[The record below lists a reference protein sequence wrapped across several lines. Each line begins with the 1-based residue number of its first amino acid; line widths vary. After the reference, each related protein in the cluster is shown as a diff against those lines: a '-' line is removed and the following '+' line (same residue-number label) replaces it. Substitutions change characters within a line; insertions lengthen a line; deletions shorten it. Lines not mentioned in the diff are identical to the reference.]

1 MGSVNLKGTGS
12 GIILDLDPNVSFEE
26 LSRDLTSKFR
36 ESSSFLGRASVGLLI
51 RGRVLNDDEEA
62 QVLAIIGDNSRLTIT
77 CVLKEDPRTD
87 EIFAGYAREEHT
99 SFADMPDSTDD
110 TPDFNLD
117 DLLEPLPAR
126 DNAKI
131 YRGSLRSGQTLTF
144 KESVIIMGDIKPGA
158 NVTSDG
164 NIFVL
169 GSLRGCAYAGAQGD
183 EKAYVFALELDPLQ
197 VRIANAI
204 AISPDADNGPKLK
217 QRKFRK
223 KPTEKVPEVAYILNG
238 HVVKD
243 VYGPAFMRDNK

>member
-12 GIILDLDPNVSFEE
+12 GIILDLDPDVSFEE

-36 ESSSFLGRASVGLLI
+36 ESSSFLGRVSVGLLI
-51 RGRVLNDDEEA
+51 RGRVLTDAEEN
-62 QVLAIIGDNSRLTIT
+62 QVLAIIGENSKLTIT

-87 EIFAGYAREEHT
+87 EIFARYANEEHV
-99 SFADMPDSTDD
+99 SSVEEAVSTGEVSDL
-110 TPDFNLD
+110 NLED
-117 DLLEPLPAR
+117 IPELPVPR

-131 YRGSLRSGQTLTF
+131 YRGSLRSGQTLNF

-158 NVTSDG
+158 NITSDG

-169 GSLRGCAYAGAQGD
+169 GSLRGCAYAGASGD
-183 EKAYVFALELDPLQ
+183 EKAFVFALDLDPLQ

-204 AISPDADNGPKLK
+204 AISPDADKGPKLK
-217 QRKFRK
+217 HRKFRK
-223 KPTEKVPEVAYILNG
+223 KPVEKVPEVAYILNG